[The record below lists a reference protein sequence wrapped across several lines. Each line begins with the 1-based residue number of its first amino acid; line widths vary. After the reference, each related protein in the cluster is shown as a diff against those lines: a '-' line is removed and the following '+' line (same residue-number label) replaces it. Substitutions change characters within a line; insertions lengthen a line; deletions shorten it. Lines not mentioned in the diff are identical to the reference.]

1 MKVLYTTRNNRMTFE
16 LEGKTHTD
24 IFEQIA
30 AVQEVFEQT
39 ECVRAGKKS
48 DNVKFVVR
56 EDAEENKY
64 YELVCQDSDPELRYA
79 KLAFGQH
86 KKGGSLFPRRK
97 DKDNKYLPNNGWV
110 IYGKDIAKEDKE
122 AASATTETK
131 KAPF

>member
-1 MKVLYTTRNNRMTFE
+1 MKLLYTTRNGRMQVE
-16 LEGKTHTD
+16 LEGKSQAD
-24 IFEQIA
+24 IFEQLA
-30 AVQEVFEQT
+30 TFQEVFENT
-39 ECVRAGKKS
+39 ECVRNGKKS

-56 EDAEENKY
+56 EDNEENKY
-64 YELVCQDSDPELRYA
+64 YELVCQDTDPELRYA

>member
-1 MKVLYTTRNNRMTFE
+1 MKLLYTTRNGRMQVE
-16 LEGKTHTD
+16 LEGKSQAD
-24 IFEQIA
+24 IFEQLA
-30 AVQEVFEQT
+30 TFQEVFENT
-39 ECVRAGKKS
+39 ECVRNGKKS

-110 IYGKDIAKEDKE
+110 IWGKDIKDDK
-122 AASATTETK
+122 SETK
-131 KAPF
+131 SESKTEKAPF